1 MTWLFYILVA
11 SMIWGALN
19 IFDKIVITKYIK
31 SPENNII
38 LGAIFRI
45 FFLPILFVL
54 FPVTFNSQWII
65 PAMVIG
71 ALQII
76 SGIFYFR
83 AMQIEEASKVI
94 PLTYL
99 HPILTLVLA
108 TIFLGESFVLE
119 QYVGIFLIVA
129 SAILISVNKVEG
141 LWKASP
147 AMKSIIILVC
157 IFSLRATAGKYVLE
171 YMDYVSFTLWSAMGG
186 MFGGLP
192 FLLPKNSWKSF
203 MGEISTLNK
212 KTLLL
217 IFFSFVV
224 FFVAIFLY
232 NGAVSLAPVS
242 LVSAVGSIRPLFVL
256 IYATLLTMFAPRI
269 FEEKIS
275 KSTILLKLLSILL
288 LMAGMFLIT
297 S

>member
-1 MTWLFYILVA
+1 
-11 SMIWGALN
+11 MIWGALN

-45 FFLPILFVL
+45 FFLPILFIL
-54 FPVTFNSQWII
+54 LPVTLDSQWII
-65 PAMVIG
+65 PAMAIG

-76 SGIFYFR
+76 PGIFYFR
-83 AMQIEEASKVI
+83 AMSVEEASKVI

-99 HPILTLVLA
+99 HPILTLALA

-157 IFSLRATAGKYVLE
+157 LFSVRAIAGKYVLE
-171 YMDYVSFTLWSAMGG
+171 YMDYISFTLWSAVGG
-186 MFGGLP
+186 MLGGLP
-192 FLLPKNSWKSF
+192 LLLPKNSWKSF
-203 MGEISTLNK
+203 VGEVSSLNSKIIS
-212 KTLLL
+212 L
-217 IFFSFVV
+217 IVFSLVMFFI
-224 FFVAIFLY
+224 AIFLY

-275 KSTILLKLLSILL
+275 RSTILLKLLSILL
-288 LMAGMFLIT
+288 LMAGMFLIM